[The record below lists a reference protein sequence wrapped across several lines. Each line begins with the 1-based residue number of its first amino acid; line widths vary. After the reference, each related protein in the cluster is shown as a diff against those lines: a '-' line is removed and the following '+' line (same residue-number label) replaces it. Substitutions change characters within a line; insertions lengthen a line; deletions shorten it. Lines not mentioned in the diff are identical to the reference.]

1 LSKAPKICVIDDD
14 DLVCMAMQSF
24 IRSLGYRVNTFAS
37 AEEYLSSDSGQ
48 EASCLMI
55 DVQMP
60 GMTGIELQSR
70 LIADG
75 CRVPIIFMSAFAAET
90 VRARAMEAGTVG
102 FLNKPFDVELLVKY
116 LEDALKRY
124 G

>member
-1 LSKAPKICVIDDD
+1 
-14 DLVCMAMQSF
+14 MQSF